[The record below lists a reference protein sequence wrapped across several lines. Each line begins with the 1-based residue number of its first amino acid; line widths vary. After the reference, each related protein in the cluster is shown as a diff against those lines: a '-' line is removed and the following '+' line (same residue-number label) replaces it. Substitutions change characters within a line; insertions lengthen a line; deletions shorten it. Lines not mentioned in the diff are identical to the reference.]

1 MVEAMRKDTLKKW
14 WCVVTSCDNR
24 GRVVANIVDTKEA
37 VTQPE
42 SKYRETARKDVY
54 IDWYGSEKEAKE
66 AVENAKK
73 A

>member
-1 MVEAMRKDTLKKW
+1 MEEMEKNTTRTW
-14 WCVVTSCDNR
+14 WCVVTSCDNH
-24 GRVVANIVDTKEA
+24 GRVIANIVDTKEA

-42 SKYRETARKDVY
+42 REYRETSCKDVY
-54 IDWYGSEKEAKE
+54 IDWYGSEDEAQE